1 MTFDIDQFLEDPS
14 VASVVFYPQAT
25 PIPKVDPTYCK
36 IIQFTMEDG
45 TSIGGLFFINSPD
58 APSMLFFHGNGETA
72 QDYSSFVGSY
82 LKCKINVA
90 IVDYRGY
97 GFSTGRPTYKNLIQD
112 SMPVYNAFHQW
123 LEDQQMSQN
132 IFVFGRSLG
141 SVCAV
146 EIGAHN
152 PSSLLGIILESG
164 ICDTYK
170 IMRTLFMLNVPGLT
184 ENNLKPWSNATKI
197 PKIKKPVLILHGTR
211 DHIVPYEHGTL
222 AYSLLSDK
230 VEKEFISIEG
240 AGHNDILMYKHEYF
254 PPICKF
260 IQTYRK

>member
-1 MTFDIDQFLEDPS
+1 MNFDIDQFLEDPS

-25 PIPKVDPTYCK
+25 PIPKVDPTNCK
-36 IIQFTMEDG
+36 ILQFPMEDG

-58 APSMLFFHGNGETA
+58 APSMLFFHGNGEIA
-72 QDYSSFVGSY
+72 QDYGSFVGSY

-97 GFSTGRPTYKNLIQD
+97 GFSSGRPTYKNLIQD

-123 LEDQQMSQN
+123 LGDQNMSQD

-146 EIGAHN
+146 EIGAQN
-152 PSSLLGIILESG
+152 PSSLHGLILESG

-184 ENNLKPWSNATKI
+184 ENILKPWSNATKV
-197 PKIKKPVLILHGTR
+197 PLIKKPVLILHGTQDR
-211 DHIVPYEHGTL
+211 IVPYEHGKLTN
-222 AYSLLSDK
+222 SLLSK
-230 VEKEFISIEG
+230 AVEKEFISIKG
-240 AGHNDILMYKHEYF
+240 AGHNDILMYKRQYF
-254 PPICKF
+254 PPICNF